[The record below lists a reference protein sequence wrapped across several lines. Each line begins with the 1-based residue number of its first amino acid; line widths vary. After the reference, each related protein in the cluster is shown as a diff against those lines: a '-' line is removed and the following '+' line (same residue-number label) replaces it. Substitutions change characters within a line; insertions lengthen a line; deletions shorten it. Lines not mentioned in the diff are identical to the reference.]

1 MINKYLIL
9 IGRTF
14 IATFILVNFFNII
27 PFNFSNNAW
36 YVANSMLMVDTASLM
51 LIGLSCLKLVPF
63 LAIND
68 NNFINSNNKV
78 IPEDS
83 NFDSEQMQKYKKN
96 MKNINKF
103 ATYLSYVFVF
113 IAFLQTYVFVNGI
126 SKIDL
131 IYSEKMVQ
139 IEKKYENFKNKI
151 SSESKLD
158 SQNDIKS
165 YLDGNLIEKNNLYE
179 NLLKEADKVKFLL
192 VKNVIKVVLMSL
204 VWAYGFF
211 KLANFN

>member
-27 PFNFSNNAW
+27 PFNFSSNAW
-36 YVANSMLMVDTASLM
+36 YVAISMLMVDTASLM

-68 NNFINSNNKV
+68 NNFINSNNEV
-78 IPEDS
+78 VPEDS
-83 NFDSEQMQKYKKN
+83 NFALEKIQNYKKN
-96 MKNINKF
+96 MKNINTF

-151 SSESKLD
+151 SSESNLD

-165 YLDGNLIEKNNLYE
+165 YLDANLIEKNNLYK
-179 NLLKEADKVKFLL
+179 NLLKESDKVKFLL

>member
-14 IATFILVNFFNII
+14 VATFILVNFFNII

-68 NNFINSNNKV
+68 NNFINSNNEL

-131 IYSEKMVQ
+131 MYSEKMVQ
-139 IEKKYENFKNKI
+139 IEKKYENFKNKN

-158 SQNDIKS
+158 AKNDFKS
-165 YLDGNLIEKNNLYE
+165 YIDGKLIEKNNLYE

>member
-27 PFNFSNNAW
+27 PFNFSNNAL
-36 YVANSMLMVDTASLM
+36 YVAISMLMVDTASLM

-68 NNFINSNNKV
+68 NNFINSNNEL

-131 IYSEKMVQ
+131 MYSEKMVQ
-139 IEKKYENFKNKI
+139 IEKKYENFKNKNF
-151 SSESKLD
+151 SESKLD
-158 SQNDIKS
+158 SKNDFKS
-165 YLDGNLIEKNNLYE
+165 YIDGKLIEKNNLYE

>member
-1 MINKYLIL
+1 
-9 IGRTF
+9 
-14 IATFILVNFFNII
+14 
-27 PFNFSNNAW
+27 
-36 YVANSMLMVDTASLM
+36 
-51 LIGLSCLKLVPF
+51 
-63 LAIND
+63 
-68 NNFINSNNKV
+68 
-78 IPEDS
+78 
-83 NFDSEQMQKYKKN
+83 MQKYKKN

-131 IYSEKMVQ
+131 MYSEKMVQ
-139 IEKKYENFKNKI
+139 IEKKYENFKNKN

-158 SQNDIKS
+158 SKNDIKS
-165 YLDGNLIEKNNLYE
+165 YVDGKLIEKNNLYE